1 MYKVSKVK
9 SSKCGTTPKAT
20 KKKKTKK
27 NKIHC
32 SKKIMK
38 EMYKE
43 VSHRGGE
50 KKTQTAHLLQ
60 LIFDRVYMYSLFYLS

>member
-1 MYKVSKVK
+1 
-9 SSKCGTTPKAT
+9 
-20 KKKKTKK
+20 
-27 NKIHC
+27 
-32 SKKIMK
+32 
-38 EMYKE
+38 MYKE